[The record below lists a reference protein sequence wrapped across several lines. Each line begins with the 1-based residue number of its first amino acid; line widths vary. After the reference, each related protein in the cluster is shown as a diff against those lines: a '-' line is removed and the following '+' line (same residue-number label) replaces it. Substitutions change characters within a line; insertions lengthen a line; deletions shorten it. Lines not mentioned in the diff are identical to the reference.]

1 MDAKKRKD
9 TTCSRLFVGVHEL
22 FSTIATFKGRQ
33 VSFCYWINVICRL
46 NNYM

>member
-33 VSFCYWINVICRL
+33 VGFVIESML
-46 NNYM
+46 YVG